1 MRTSEPDSRA
11 WRGADVLRRLARAHP
26 LYVWLLWAGGAAAL
40 IGCPM
45 LLSDPVMWP
54 YLLDPELLAL
64 LVVIGAR
71 YTLLQ
76 IDLLHARIADSV
88 RRGYRVAGKRIARS

>member
-1 MRTSEPDSRA
+1 MRTSEQDSRS
-11 WRGADVLRRLARAHP
+11 WHGAAVLRRLVRARP
-26 LYVWLLWAGGAAAL
+26 LHVWLLWAGGAAVM

-64 LVVIGAR
+64 IVVVGAR

-76 IDLLHARIADSV
+76 ADLVRARIADGV
-88 RRGYRVAGKRIARS
+88 RRRRYRAARKYSS